1 MPDPGPSTLLVHD
14 AEALMVSLLLTPGIL
29 TVSVATP
36 VMKVKGL
43 LSTTVMPLIVTVSWE
58 LVTDGTGNNW

>member
-1 MPDPGPSTLLVHD
+1 LVHD